1 MTETRIHRFAAA
13 VAALLTGLSPLVA
26 QTVPD
31 TLRQSDRIRS
41 RMDSLQKVMRG
52 RKDTLRTLPAFFGE
66 PLNEAADSPL
76 VSGSPDDTLPARPVW
91 TAPRL
96 LVRGDSLRRAYAFAE
111 SVNAYRE
118 ALRLCDSTLSGP
130 YQDSLLLGQNALS
143 MMEYCSQPV
152 VVARQRFS
160 RKDFF
165 LYYPLKDRAW
175 RPCPNPLDSLGRG
188 AMYID
193 PEARTLYYSAVDED
207 GIRNLY
213 RIFRLP
219 RTVRDGRLRPVCIA
233 LEPGNARLGCAHE
246 PRDPVFVAVR

>member
-1 MTETRIHRFAAA
+1 MFPEVRTIPCPPGPSGRLPACWPAGIPFAA
-13 VAALLTGLSPLVA
+13 
-26 QTVPD
+26 
-31 TLRQSDRIRS
+31 
-41 RMDSLQKVMRG
+41 
-52 RKDTLRTLPAFFGE
+52 
-66 PLNEAADSPL
+66 
-76 VSGSPDDTLPARPVW
+76 
-91 TAPRL
+91 
-96 LVRGDSLRRAYAFAE
+96 YAIAE

-193 PEARTLYYSAVDED
+193 PDARTLYYSAMDED

-213 RIFRLP
+213 RTRDLDSLWSVPELINEQMTSQSVGNPSISPPADCTGWAATTCMYRIGTRK
-219 RTVRDGRLRPVCIA
+219 RTIGMCP
-233 LEPGNARLGCAHE
+233 
-246 PRDPVFVAVR
+246 

>member
-1 MTETRIHRFAAA
+1 M
-13 VAALLTGLSPLVA
+13 
-26 QTVPD
+26 
-31 TLRQSDRIRS
+31 S

-175 RPCPNPLDSLGRG
+175 RPSPNPLDSLGMG

-193 PEARTLYYSAVDED
+193 PDARTLYYSAMGSFSLSHSLIISVIQ
-207 GIRNLY
+207 G
-213 RIFRLP
+213 
-219 RTVRDGRLRPVCIA
+219 
-233 LEPGNARLGCAHE
+233 LGQ
-246 PRDPVFVAVR
+246 AV